1 MKQLTIYDVVEVK
14 KKWASSLALNGGE
27 LELNFEQIDT
37 AGIQLLLLLSKSAKQ
52 NQKTVQFISISEATK
67 LAFENIG
74 LDIHQ
79 L

>member
-1 MKQLTIYDVVEVK
+1 MTQLTIYDVADIK
-14 KKWASSLALNGGE
+14 KKWASNLALNGGE

-37 AGIQLLLLLSKSAKQ
+37 AGIQLLLALSKSAQQ
-52 NQKTVQFISISEATK
+52 NQKKIQFISISEATK

-74 LDIHQ
+74 LNIHQ